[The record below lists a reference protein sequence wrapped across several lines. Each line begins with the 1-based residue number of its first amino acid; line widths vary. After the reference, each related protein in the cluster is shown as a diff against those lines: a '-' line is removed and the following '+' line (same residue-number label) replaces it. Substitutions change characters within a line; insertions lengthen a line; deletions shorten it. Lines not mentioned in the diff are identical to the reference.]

1 MRGKPV
7 QPAAHARLLLLIGT
21 AATIGCPTAI
31 AEDFFETDYGSLDLY
46 SDNFGA
52 DISSQAP
59 DKAPPEYIAVS
70 ASSLYETEDASFDI
84 SPPDYRQDVFYTL
97 DDVPPP
103 ANAESAS
110 RIDEFNRQLAQI
122 VTIELNANFG
132 DISLGTLTVETT
144 LSDVVSVDAA
154 QLQDVLDP
162 LVDSTTALL
171 LSQFEDGFVSVERLQ
186 AIGVEARLNQAT
198 LTLNIDA
205 PAKPNGPIE
214 HNLGGRNA
222 PVGTVTARP
231 SNIAAGLTSTL
242 LVSQDMGD
250 DGNATVTSAV
260 SGFVNLGG
268 VRGLNLDFGG
278 IFTLDD
284 GAGNT
289 GYQEDRTILFIDRP
303 ERALRFEAGTLLSPL
318 TGLAG
323 QSDFLGIG
331 VTKSYRDLQP
341 TRVLRPLGQRSFQ
354 LERASEV
361 LVLVD
366 GQVIS
371 RFDAP
376 AGPINLNDIPL
387 ANTSNRVSIVVEDE
401 FGRRELENFSIASDA
416 FLLEPGFTEYS
427 FGIGQERDQSEL
439 GFNYTDRTV
448 ASGKFQYGVTSNLTT
463 GGFGYVSDDLA
474 VIGSESVIGAL
485 NGITRLE
492 LGYSDSDLSGEGF
505 ASSIDYRWASAPAKG
520 PSQNIALALD
530 YRDKAFTSAG
540 SRFAS
545 STKFEASAFYERQI
559 TDNVRI
565 NVAGAFSE
573 EHDTGAIA
581 ESLSI
586 GTSYQF
592 GRYQFGAGARIGSIS
607 GQDEEIGAFFTI
619 TRRLGNR
626 SSVNARYDT
635 LNDRSSVTY
644 RRPSRNEVG
653 SVGLEGELLN
663 RDRDLTLRG
672 AVDYTAN
679 RYRTRFGVS
688 QDSNNEQLDGDAT
701 LTGRLQTGIAFADG
715 KFGIGRDPG
724 RGFVMVGRHESLDDA
739 QAQINSRGRSGL
751 RASSGLFGPAI
762 ARVNSPFVPITTRV
776 DIADAP
782 IGYNVGEGSY
792 YSVPGARSAIKIT
805 VGTDAYRSV
814 AASFNADGEPLALAA
829 GTLTHK
835 TTGVTQVTFTNS
847 RGRALL
853 SNLEPGTYTLD
864 FAGTDYRFE
873 FEIDANSE
881 TFSNLGSIDLSLE
894 ETP

>member
-1 MRGKPV
+1 MRGKSV
-7 QPAAHARLLLLIGT
+7 QPVARVRLLAIIGT
-21 AATIGCPTAI
+21 AATISSPTAL
-31 AEDFFETDYGSLDLY
+31 AEDFFESDYGSLDLY
-46 SDNFGA
+46 SDTFNVQVSA
-52 DISSQAP
+52 EASPRAAP
-59 DKAPPEYIAVS
+59 QYIAVNT
-70 ASSLYETEDASFDI
+70 SSLYEAEDESFDTLT
-84 SPPDYRQDVFYTL
+84 PDYRQDVFFTQ

-103 ANAESAS
+103 ASPEGTS
-110 RIDEFNRQLAQI
+110 RIEEFNRQLTQI
-122 VTIELNANFG
+122 VTIELNANYG
-132 DISLGTLTVETT
+132 DISLGPLKVETT
-144 LSDVVSVDAA
+144 LSDVLSVDAA
-154 QLQDVLDP
+154 QLQDALDP

-171 LSQFEDGFVSVERLQ
+171 LTQFEDGFVSVERLQ
-186 AIGVEARLNQAT
+186 AIGVDARLNQAT

-205 PAKPNGPIE
+205 PAKPNGPME
-214 HNLGGRNA
+214 YNLGGRNA
-222 PVGTVTARP
+222 PVGTITARP
-231 SNIAAGLTSTL
+231 SNIAAGLTSTFL
-242 LVSQDMGD
+242 ASQDMGD
-250 DGNATVTSAV
+250 DGNAVVTSAV

-268 VRGLNLDFGG
+268 ARGLNLDFGG

-284 GAGNT
+284 GNGNT
-289 GYQEDRTILFIDRP
+289 GYQEDRTVLFIDRP

-354 LERASEV
+354 LDRASEV
-361 LVLVD
+361 SVLVD

-416 FLLEPGFTEYS
+416 FLLEPGLSEYA

-439 GFNYTDRTV
+439 GFSYSDRTV
-448 ASGKFQYGVTSNLTT
+448 ATGKFQYGVASNLTA
-463 GGFGYVSDDLA
+463 GGFGYVSDDLT
-474 VIGSESVIGAL
+474 VVGSESVIGAL
-485 NGITRLE
+485 NGIARLE

-505 ASSIDYRWASAPAKG
+505 AGSLDYRWASAPAQG
-520 PSQNIALALD
+520 ISQNFAFAFD

-545 STKFEASAFYERQI
+545 TTKFEASAFYERQI

-565 NVAGAFSE
+565 NISGAFSE
-573 EHDTGAIA
+573 EHDTGATA
-581 ESLSI
+581 ENLSI

-592 GRYQFGAGARIGSIS
+592 GRYQFGAGARVGSIS
-607 GQDEEIGAFFTI
+607 GRDEEIGAFFTI
-619 TRRLGNR
+619 SRRLGSR
-626 SSVNARYDT
+626 GSVNARYDT
-635 LNDRSSVTY
+635 LNDRSSLTY

-653 SVGLEGELLN
+653 SMGVEGELLN
-663 RDRDLTLRG
+663 RDRDLTVRG

-679 RYRTRFGVS
+679 RYRTRFGIS
-688 QDSNNEQLDGDAT
+688 QDSNDEQLDGDAT
-701 LTGRLQTGIAFADG
+701 LTGRFQTGIAFADG
-715 KFGIGRDPG
+715 KIGIGRDPG
-724 RGFVMVGRHESLDDA
+724 RGFVMVGRHESLADA
-739 QAQINSRGRSGL
+739 RAEINSRGRSGL

-776 DIADAP
+776 DVANAP

-814 AASFNADGEPLALAA
+814 TATFSADGEPLGLAA
-829 GTLTHK
+829 GTLTHMS
-835 TTGVTQVTFTNS
+835 TGATQVTFTNS

-853 SNLEPGTYTLD
+853 SNLEPGIYSLE